1 MTKQEILN
9 SIKSLAS
16 SQGFYGRLYEKLN
29 DNSEESDEFLDKLES
44 LNLKD
49 SVDLVMYLES

>member
-16 SQGFYGRLYEKLN
+16 SQGFYSRLYEKLS
-29 DNSEESDEFLDKLES
+29 DNSKESSKVLDKLES

>member
-1 MTKQEILN
+1 MIKQEILN

-16 SQGFYGRLYEKLN
+16 SQGFYGRLYEKLS
-29 DNSEESDEFLDKLES
+29 DNSKESSKVLDKLES

>member
-16 SQGFYGRLYEKLN
+16 SQGFYGRLYERLS
-29 DNSEESDEFLDKLES
+29 DNSEESSEFLDKLES